1 MAWALRVYCDVGW
14 IPEGSGGAT
23 ITSVGGMSNQP
34 GYGAAANAGPIMNA
48 QTMRIQISEM
58 VAAQMGATSAQL
70 STALGTAAA
79 QLGTDLTTLLQNSTT
94 LATILGWA
102 TGGP

>member
-1 MAWALRVYCDVGW
+1 MAWAIRGYIDIGW
-14 IPEGSGGAT
+14 IPEGTGGAT
-23 ITSVGGMSNQP
+23 VMGIGGMGNQP
-34 GYGAAANAGPIMNA
+34 GYGAAATAGPMMNA
-48 QTMRIQISEM
+48 QMMRIQLQEI
-58 VAAQMGATSAQL
+58 VAAQTGVTSANL

-102 TGGP
+102 TGNP